1 MKQILQR
8 RGMGIMFL
16 INVSNDV
23 YSPMITFETEVQ
35 DLMYHMAG
43 NNK

>member
-16 INVSNDV
+16 ISVSNDV
-23 YSPMITFETEVQ
+23 YSLMITFETEVQ
-35 DLMYHMAG
+35 D
-43 NNK
+43 